1 MVHLKLWIRGVQ
13 TERSF
18 EKGTRW
24 RTVAEELSEQLPQE
38 ALLVYDRKQNCIL
51 ELWKSIEEDTEAEFL
66 GYDDPAGRAAYARSA
81 ILMMLRAAYQVIP
94 RKKLQQITVDFT
106 LGNGFYIVP
115 KGDFQLEEGI
125 LSEIQRRMEGYVSA
139 RMPFEKS
146 SVETAEAIR
155 RFTSYGMKDKAKLFS
170 FRRSSQVNIYRLGD
184 FEDYFYGP
192 MCAHTGQIRGFSLV
206 PYGDGFMLMLPE
218 GRDPEKP
225 APFQPLKK
233 FFAIQRESSLW
244 AERIGVEN
252 LAELNEAIC
261 RGEANDLILMQEAF
275 FEKKIGEIAQRIA
288 RKDRQI
294 VLMAGPSSSGKT
306 STAHRLS
313 LQLQAYGL
321 RPHIISADDYFKD
334 YQDRVLD
341 DKGNPDFESL
351 SAVDTERF
359 NEDMLK
365 LLRGE
370 AVHLPRYN
378 FTTGCREERRESLR
392 LSEEDVLIIEGIH
405 CLNEAF
411 SEKLPRDQKYKIYV
425 SALTQMNIDQHNR
438 IPTADCRLLRRMVRD
453 SRTRGYAAVDTI
465 RRWPEVRRG
474 EERNIFPYQEEAEVI
489 FNTAMIYEL
498 AVLKQYAEPL
508 LFSIPASAPEYLEAK
523 RLLKFLDFVLPLS
536 PEIIPGTSIVREF
549 IGGSCF
555 QVG

>member
-218 GRDPEKP
+218 GSDPEKP

-275 FEKKIGEIAQRIA
+275 FEKKIGEIAQRTGWKSHTYFSQA
-288 RKDRQI
+288 FHRQFG
-294 VLMAGPSSSGKT
+294 MSPAKFAAGICSG
-306 STAHRLS
+306 
-313 LQLQAYGL
+313 
-321 RPHIISADDYFKD
+321 
-334 YQDRVLD
+334 
-341 DKGNPDFESL
+341 
-351 SAVDTERF
+351 
-359 NEDMLK
+359 
-365 LLRGE
+365 
-370 AVHLPRYN
+370 
-378 FTTGCREERRESLR
+378 
-392 LSEEDVLIIEGIH
+392 GIH
-405 CLNEAF
+405 PRPYLQQANDF
-411 SEKLPRDQKYKIYV
+411 SMRGAAPQ
-425 SALTQMNIDQHNR
+425 LT
-438 IPTADCRLLRRMVRD
+438 
-453 SRTRGYAAVDTI
+453 S
-465 RRWPEVRRG
+465 
-474 EERNIFPYQEEAEVI
+474 
-489 FNTAMIYEL
+489 
-498 AVLKQYAEPL
+498 
-508 LFSIPASAPEYLEAK
+508 
-523 RLLKFLDFVLPLS
+523 
-536 PEIIPGTSIVREF
+536 
-549 IGGSCF
+549 
-555 QVG
+555 